1 MEDKN
6 SSFGKRIG
14 IAATVV
20 SLAGGSIAIWNQL
33 KPADELPD
41 LTGRWT
47 ITNTVTSS
55 AGGQYDG
62 EVYVYSVGV
71 LQGADHGLSGDGE
84 QVLYNG
90 KPARSRFPITITA
103 GKHTADQIKA
113 NFIIQGNR
121 AFTGTLWLTRSDQ
134 GIGRLS
140 GTFEYTA
147 GGTKGTAEVTI
158 K

>member
-6 SSFGKRIG
+6 PSFVKRIG

-20 SLAGGSIAIWNQL
+20 SLAGGSIALWNQL
-33 KPADELPD
+33 KPVEELPD

-62 EVYVYSVGV
+62 EEYVYSVGV
-71 LQGADHGLSGDGE
+71 MQAQDHGLSGDGE
-84 QVLYNG
+84 QTLYNG

-103 GKHTADQIKA
+103 GKHTSKQIKA
-113 NFIIQGNR
+113 NFKIQGNR
-121 AFTGTLWLTRSDQ
+121 EFTGTLWLTRNENDPK
-134 GIGRLS
+134 RLA

-147 GGTKGTAEVTI
+147 GGTKGTTEVTI